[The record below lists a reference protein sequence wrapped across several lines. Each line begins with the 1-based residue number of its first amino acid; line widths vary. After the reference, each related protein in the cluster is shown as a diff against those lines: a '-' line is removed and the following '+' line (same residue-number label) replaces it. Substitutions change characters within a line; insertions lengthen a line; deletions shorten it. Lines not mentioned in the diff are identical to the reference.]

1 MIVED
6 RAHRA
11 MVGQKVVRR
20 TGAARCAWALSLM
33 LVMQA
38 AVAGAQAMSQPGLF
52 KVCDNQHYALCAAAT
67 CFVFDQV
74 AYCKCDVEYGNSV
87 SAPYAFD
94 GENVCSVNAQGV
106 DNGYMV
112 STYSLPASVVAGG
125 NQAIYTCRGGTS
137 NGAYAQC
144 DGGICFDST
153 RGQSFPGFA
162 QPLQSNEII
171 CSCPITV
178 ANLRDFIGYQIVGPY
193 PCQSDF
199 YKNCNSASTNTK
211 TGSTIPV
218 GAPTGV
224 ATLLTYVLNG
234 SVPKLNQCPPPR

>member
-1 MIVED
+1 MMVEQ
-6 RAHRA
+6 RACWA
-11 MVGQKVVRR
+11 TVGRKGVRPAGGVR
-20 TGAARCAWALSLM
+20 FAWALSLM

-38 AVAGAQAMSQPGLF
+38 AVVSGAGAQPMRQPGLF

-74 AYCKCDVEYGNSV
+74 AYCNCDVEYGNSI
-87 SAPYAFD
+87 SAPYNFD
-94 GENVCSVNAQGV
+94 GENVCSVNAQGT
-106 DNGYMV
+106 DNGYLV

-171 CSCPITV
+171 CS
-178 ANLRDFIGYQIVGPY
+178 
-193 PCQSDF
+193 
-199 YKNCNSASTNTK
+199 
-211 TGSTIPV
+211 
-218 GAPTGV
+218 
-224 ATLLTYVLNG
+224 
-234 SVPKLNQCPPPR
+234 